1 MAKQEIAEDIMNS
14 RQAWFWRRVT
24 LQAVLT
30 VLCAMLAYSVLVTA
44 SLRNDWT
51 TVTVQLGLIGAVV
64 FLVTIYFAAVN
75 DANKIANFVGA
86 VGHAVGDIRD
96 GVPTPARPL
105 NTANIAG

>member
-1 MAKQEIAEDIMNS
+1 MGQEISADIMNS
-14 RQAWFWRRVT
+14 RQAWFWRRIT
-24 LQAVLT
+24 LQAVLV
-30 VLCAMLAYSVLVTA
+30 VLCSMLAFSVIVTA
-44 SLRNDWT
+44 DLQNDWT
-51 TVTVQLGLIGAVV
+51 TMTVQLGLIGAIV

-96 GVPTPARPL
+96 GVPTPGRPAL